1 MYGFEE
7 DDHLPLTWNGRG
19 CMNWKI
25 EMASPVRELAYG
37 PVEIYHDMT
46 FGIGSYGKVCR
57 AKYGHLPCAAKLLH
71 DTMFQTIDPGIQKFV
86 ERFEQECAFLR
97 MIKHPNIVQYLGTSR
112 DPQSGRLTLL
122 MELMDESLTGFLERS
137 TFPLPYH
144 TQVNICYDVALALAH
159 LHFNKIIHRDL
170 SSNNVL
176 LIGDGSRAKVTDFGM
191 SKLMGMNPRMTK
203 LTMCPGTAAYM
214 PPEALLTP
222 PQYSDKL
229 DCFSHGVMA
238 IQVIT
243 RQFPSPGDAHKY
255 SVSKGQKAKGARRS
269 LQQIPESERRKKD
282 LDLVEPTHPLLP
294 LALNCIED
302 IDSERPSAEEIC
314 ERLTALKKEERYTSS
329 VEKSSIQRLQL
340 DIEAKNHVIVGK
352 DLELANA
359 RQRVEEEEER
369 SAKAIADVEKINE
382 EHESRLEMA
391 LADAELKWKEDRQ
404 KFQKARVA
412 VESKLKVAIAAAEAM
427 QEEGQTKLNEAIITA
442 ENIRKELKTK
452 DAFIKQIVAESQ
464 RLLAA
469 KEQQLREEFK
479 TEVEMMQREFAERLT
494 RAIPDREE
502 NVSSLDSRLARMQN
516 EALSC
521 SSKGKEA
528 LHGLKITPAVST
540 CIHGQ
545 NGHNNILHI
554 LLLYRLQS

>member
-1 MYGFEE
+1 
-7 DDHLPLTWNGRG
+7 
-19 CMNWKI
+19 
-25 EMASPVRELAYG
+25 MASPVRELAYG
-37 PVEIYHDMT
+37 PVEIYHDLT

-137 TFPLPYH
+137 TVSLPYH

-222 PQYSDKL
+222 PQYSNKL

-243 RQFPSPGDAHKY
+243 RQFPSPGDAHEY
-255 SVSKGQKAKGARRS
+255 SILKGQKAKGARRS
-269 LQQIPESERRKKD
+269 LQLIPESERRKKD

-329 VEKSSIQRLQL
+329 VEKSSIQRLQQ
-340 DIEAKNHVIVGK
+340 DIEAKSQ
-352 DLELANA
+352 ELDDAHC
-359 RQRVEEEEER
+359 RIQEEEER
-369 SAKAIADVEKINE
+369 SEKAIADVERINE
-382 EHESRLEMA
+382 EHEKRLEMA
-391 LADAELKWKEDRQ
+391 LADAELKRKEDEKKSQKALDDAELVRTDIEN
-404 KFQKARVA
+404 KFQ
-412 VESKLKVAIAAAEAM
+412 VAISAAKA
-427 QEEGQTKLNEAIITA
+427 
-442 ENIRKELKTK
+442 IRKEGMEKLEATAKSMRKESRKVLEAK
-452 DAFIKQIVAESQ
+452 DTCIKKIVAESQ
-464 RLLAA
+464 GLLAA
-469 KEQQLREEFK
+469 KEREAEQRFK
-479 TEVEMMQREFAERLT
+479 TEVEKMQKEFEAFIRQHFKQAFPALQEGK
-494 RAIPDREE
+494 
-502 NVSSLDSRLARMQN
+502 SSTDSLLSKMQD
-516 EALSC
+516 EALSH
-521 SSKGKEA
+521 SLEGVSHD
-528 LHGLKITPAVST
+528 LSIMPAVSAKT
-540 CIHGQ
+540 A
-545 NGHNNILHI
+545 
-554 LLLYRLQS
+554 